1 MQEGR
6 RLKRKSRCPRQEGK
20 EGIVQEGRRV
30 KSRLIHPQHLGGI
43 WIGQNQYRLPLAP
56 LNEYPES
63 WCWKVADW

>member
-30 KSRLIHPQHLGGI
+30 KSRLLHPQHLDRN

-56 LNEYPES
+56 LNEFPEP
-63 WCWKVADW
+63 WC